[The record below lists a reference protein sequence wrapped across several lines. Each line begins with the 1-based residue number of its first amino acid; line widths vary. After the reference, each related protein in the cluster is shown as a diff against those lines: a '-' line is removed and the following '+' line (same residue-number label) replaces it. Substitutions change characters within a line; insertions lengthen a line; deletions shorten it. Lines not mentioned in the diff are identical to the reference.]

1 MKRTSLTTAVIAGIA
16 GVAGISNL
24 ANAVY
29 LNGDGLGQA
38 LVYPYYTVNPS
49 NGSANSTA
57 LTIVNTT
64 NQGKAIKVRFLE
76 GWNSREVLDFNL
88 YMSPYDVWTAQIV
101 PNGIGAGVFSRDN
114 SCTVPTL
121 PTSAPGFAFSSFG
134 YDGTTLPKD
143 GGPTSLSRTT
153 EGYVEMI
160 EMGTVTNV
168 SANKTLTA
176 ITHVNGVPKN
186 CAQLITAFTP
196 NSSNPYWVPNSG
208 GNLSTDI
215 AAASGG
221 LFGSGTIVN
230 VVAGTVQGYN
240 AEAIDRFWDAAPLA
254 TFIHTDPSSL
264 APSLSGGSSTTS
276 YVFAQTTANVSGSAL
291 ITTDYPTGDGRDA
304 VSSLFM
310 ADTIYNEYWT
320 GGGTALSSEWV
331 VTFPTKRFYVDPPIS
346 FSSTVLPPFD
356 VLFTK
361 AAGNN
366 GIPGSSCSPVGV
378 GFYDR
383 EERTPGVQLGNI
395 CPSPLTCGPQVTTT
409 TLCYEANVVTFNQAG
424 SSPSP
429 GTSSVLGSSLVTP
442 ITTGY
447 NNGWANIDLVDI
459 KETTAHVLPSTASS
473 NRFLGLPAAGFW
485 VAQFINSNVSNG
497 VLANYTSLYKH
508 KLHRACNTIDT
519 ACS

>member
-38 LVYPYYTVNPS
+38 LIYPYYTVNPS

-76 GWNSREVLDFNL
+76 GYNSREVLDFNL
-88 YMSPYDVWTAQIV
+88 YMSPYDVWTGQIV
-101 PNGIGAGVFSRDN
+101 PNGVGAGVFSRDN

-134 YDGTTLPKD
+134 YDGTTLAKD
-143 GGPTSLSRTT
+143 GGPTDLTRTT

-160 EMGTVTNV
+160 EMGTVTNA
-168 SANKTLTA
+168 SANHTLTA

-186 CAQLITAFTP
+186 CGQLITAFTP
-196 NSSNPYWVPNSG
+196 NSSNPYWVPNNG

-215 AAASGG
+215 GPASGG

-230 VVAGTVQGYN
+230 VVAGTVEGYN
-240 AEAIDRFWDAAPLA
+240 AEAIDRYWDVYPLA
-254 TFIHTDPSSL
+254 TFNHTDPSSL
-264 APSLSGGSSTTS
+264 APSIAGGSSLTS
-276 YVFAQTTANVSGSAL
+276 YVFAQTSATVSGSQL
-291 ITTDYPTGDGRDA
+291 ITTDYTSARDA

-331 VTFPTKRFYVDPPIS
+331 VTFPTKRFYVDAQLYVTS
-346 FSSTVLPPFD
+346 AQPPFD
-356 VLFTK
+356 VIFDKTV
-361 AAGNN
+361 GNN
-366 GIPGSSCSPVGV
+366 GLPGSSCSPVGV

-383 EERTPGVQLGNI
+383 EERTPGVQQGNI

-424 SSPSP
+424 PRSA
-429 GTSSVLGSSLVTP
+429 VLGSNLVTS

-459 KETTAHVLPSTASS
+459 AETNEHYLPSGASS
-473 NRFLGLPAAGFW
+473 NEFLGLPATGFW
-485 VAQFINSNVSNG
+485 VTQFINANVSNG

-508 KLHRACNTIDT
+508 KLHRACTSEG

>member
-1 MKRTSLTTAVIAGIA
+1 MKRTSLTTAVIAGIV
-16 GVAGISNL
+16 GVAGISSL

-38 LVYPYYTVNPS
+38 LIYPYYTVNPS

-88 YMSPYDVWTAQIV
+88 YMSPYDVWTAQVV
-101 PNGIGAGVFSRDN
+101 PNGTGAGVFSRDN
-114 SCTVPTL
+114 SCTVPAL
-121 PTSAPGFAFSSFG
+121 PNSAPGFAFSSFG
-134 YDGTTLPKD
+134 YDGTTSPKD
-143 GGPTSLSRTT
+143 GGPTALSRTT

-160 EMGTVTNV
+160 EMGTVTNA
-168 SANKTLTA
+168 SQGTLTA
-176 ITHVNGVPKN
+176 ITHINGVPKN

-196 NSSNPYWVPNSG
+196 NSSNPYWVPNNG

-215 AAASGG
+215 TDASGG
-221 LFGSGTIVN
+221 LFGSGSIVN
-230 VVAGTVQGYN
+230 VVAGTVEGYN
-240 AEAIDRFWDAAPLA
+240 AEAIDRYWDVAPLA
-254 TFIHTDPSSL
+254 TFRHTDPSSL
-264 APSLSGGSSTTS
+264 APSIVGGSSLTS
-276 YVFAQTTANVSGSAL
+276 YVFAQSSATVSGAAL
-291 ITTDYPTGDGRDA
+291 ITTDYTSARDA

-331 VTFPTKRFYVDPPIS
+331 VTFPTKRFYVDAQLYATSGVI
-346 FSSTVLPPFD
+346 PPFD
-356 VLFTK
+356 VLFDKTP
-361 AAGNN
+361 GNN

-383 EERTPGVQLGNI
+383 EERTPGVQLGSI

-409 TLCYEANVVTFNQAG
+409 TLCYEANVVTFNQAN

-447 NNGWANIDLVDI
+447 DNGWANIDLVDF
-459 KETTAHVLPSTASS
+459 KEVGTTHSLSSDVSS
-473 NRFLGLPAAGFW
+473 NTFLGLPATGFW
-485 VAQFINSNVSNG
+485 VTQFLNSNVSNG

-508 KLHRACNTIDT
+508 KIHRAVQV
-519 ACS
+519 AS